1 MILPTLENPHV
12 RVDNENYSHLRSWS
26 AFGWLVWTYFDIVS
40 HWQLKKLFHHVMSCF
55 DGNVPILTT
64 PDRNHRNHGPSST
77 QEIKRFYSATAEK
90 QQPPSPTT
98 GPSYQPK
105 RRCFNR
111 RSRCKRKQNMK
122 KWTTWSKSESL
133 FNQFKLLSTR
143 PGAQVYTWKVAHPFF
158 NIEQFWRGQPPA
170 CQCWGGTPS
179 SPGISRWCSLQVG
192 LSSMIS

>member
-1 MILPTLENPHV
+1 MVSIWMVGLNIFRHSKSLTTQKALPP
-12 RVDNENYSHLRSWS
+12 R
-26 AFGWLVWTYFDIVS
+26 
-40 HWQLKKLFHHVMSCF
+40 HVMFWRKCTYTYYARQKSQKSWTVLNP
-55 DGNVPILTT
+55 GNQTFLF
-64 PDRNHRNHGPSST
+64 G
-77 QEIKRFYSATAEK
+77 QGQK

-111 RSRCKRKQNMK
+111 RSRCKRKQNIK